1 MLAGWIANDVF
12 LFKKQ
17 QCRFNDAS
25 SFILSGEPFEQAP
38 PITSRINVGKSQVRA
53 NATLMP
59 ATKILIVN
67 PNTTA
72 SMTDTIG
79 AAARAVAAPG
89 TEIVAVTSSMGPA
102 SIEGYYDEAFAVPGL
117 IQAFSKSIDAD
128 AGIIACFDD
137 TGLDAARSVAC
148 FPVVGI
154 CEAALVTA
162 GQLAKRIAIVTTLPR
177 SVVPLEELV
186 RRYGFAD
193 RALVTACNVAVLELE
208 KAGSGAGEKLA
219 AEIARA
225 LDKGAE
231 AIVLGCAGMA
241 DLAATLSQKF
251 GVPVID
257 GVSAAVKQAEALIAL
272 KLMTSRRGS
281 YAFPTP
287 KSYSGMLEG
296 FAPLIGAASTKRP
309 TF

>member
-1 MLAGWIANDVF
+1 M
-12 LFKKQ
+12 
-17 QCRFNDAS
+17 
-25 SFILSGEPFEQAP
+25 
-38 PITSRINVGKSQVRA
+38 
-53 NATLMP
+53 LMP
-59 ATKILIVN
+59 TAKILVVN

-72 SMTDTIG
+72 SMTQTID

-102 SIEGYYDEAFAVPGL
+102 SIEGFYDEAFAVPGL
-117 IQAFSKSIDAD
+117 IRALLEAPDAD

-137 TGLDAARSVAC
+137 TGLDAARSVAR

-162 GQLAKRIAIVTTLPR
+162 GQLAKRIAIITTLPR
-177 SVVPLEELV
+177 SIAPLEELV

-193 RALVTACNVAVLELE
+193 RALVTACNVAVLDLE
-208 KAGSGAGEKLA
+208 RTGSDAAEKLNA
-219 AEIARA
+219 QIALA

-241 DLAATLSQKF
+241 DLALTLSTRF

-257 GVSAAVKQAEALIAL
+257 GVAAAVKQAEALVGL
-272 KLMTSRRGS
+272 KLTTSRRGS
-281 YAFPTP
+281 YAFPAA
-287 KSYSGMLEG
+287 KSYAGMLEP
-296 FAPLIGAASTKRP
+296 FAPR
-309 TF
+309 

>member
-1 MLAGWIANDVF
+1 
-12 LFKKQ
+12 
-17 QCRFNDAS
+17 
-25 SFILSGEPFEQAP
+25 
-38 PITSRINVGKSQVRA
+38 
-53 NATLMP
+53 MP
-59 ATKILIVN
+59 AAKILIVN

-72 SMTDTIG
+72 SMTQTIG

-89 TEIVAVTSSMGPA
+89 TEIVAVTSTMGPA
-102 SIEGYYDEAFAVPGL
+102 SIEGFYDEAFAVPGL
-117 IQAFSKSIDAD
+117 IRALLETPDAD

-137 TGLDAARSVAC
+137 TGLDAARSVAR

-177 SVVPLEELV
+177 SIVPLEELV

-193 RALVTACNVAVLELE
+193 RASVTACNVAVLDLE
-208 KAGSGAGEKLA
+208 KTGSDAAEKLN
-219 AEIARA
+219 AEIALA

-241 DLAATLSQKF
+241 DLALALSTKF

-257 GVSAAVKQAEALIAL
+257 GVAAAVKQAEALISL
-272 KLMTSRRGS
+272 KLTTSRRGS
-281 YAFPTP
+281 YASPAA
-287 KSYSGMLEG
+287 KSYTGMLEP
-296 FAPLIGAASTKRP
+296 FAPR
-309 TF
+309 

>member
-1 MLAGWIANDVF
+1 
-12 LFKKQ
+12 
-17 QCRFNDAS
+17 
-25 SFILSGEPFEQAP
+25 
-38 PITSRINVGKSQVRA
+38 
-53 NATLMP
+53 MP
-59 ATKILIVN
+59 AKILIVN

-72 SMTDTIG
+72 SMTHTIN

-102 SIEGYYDEAFAVPGL
+102 SIEGFYDEAFAVPGL
-117 IQAFSKSIDAD
+117 IRALLEAPDAD

-137 TGLDAARSVAC
+137 TGLDAARSVAR

-177 SVVPLEELV
+177 SIVPLEELV

-193 RALVTACNVAVLELE
+193 RALVTACNVAVLDLE
-208 KAGSGAGEKLA
+208 KTGSDAAEKLD
-219 AEIARA
+219 AEIALA

-241 DLAATLSQKF
+241 DLALTLSQRF

-257 GVSAAVKQAEALIAL
+257 GVAAAVKQAEALVGL
-272 KLMTSRRGS
+272 NLTTSRRGS
-281 YAFPTP
+281 YAFPAA
-287 KSYSGMLEG
+287 KSYRGMLEP
-296 FAPLIGAASTKRP
+296 FAPR
-309 TF
+309 